1 MGASVR
7 TILVSI
13 LMMLLACGCDGCQD
27 KSALS
32 SGTAPGFSLKDLN
45 GRIHRL
51 KDLKGEVVVLNF
63 FATWC
68 GPCRQEIPE
77 LVRLYKGLRGKGV
90 KIIGVSLDPE
100 PGAVLGPFISHY
112 GITYP
117 VLLGTRE
124 VVVDYGGITGIP
136 TTFVIDRNG
145 TISDYFVGMQAGHVI
160 EKAVK
165 HLLEQRG

>member
-1 MGASVR
+1 M
-7 TILVSI
+7 ILVVFG
-13 LMMLLACGCDGCQD
+13 CGDRRN
-27 KSALS
+27 KELS
-32 SGTAPGFSLKDLN
+32 SGAAPGFSLKDLN

-51 KDLKGEVVVLNF
+51 KDLKGDVVVLNF

-77 LVRLYKGLRGKGV
+77 LVRLHKGLKGKGLE
-90 KIIGVSLDPE
+90 IIGVSLDPE
-100 PGAVLGPFISHY
+100 PGAVLGPFINRY

-145 TISDYFVGMQAGHVI
+145 AISDRFVGLQSGHVI
-160 EKAVK
+160 ERAVK
-165 HLLEQRG
+165 QLFKQTG